1 MCLLL
6 TGWHQIRIF
15 TTGKPFWLKLLT
27 FKPPRFG
34 FLLFTQFRQCF
45 AKTPSISCDIVL
57 YLNIQARVPSR
68 HWSLLGCT
76 YPHPL
81 ISWATSA
88 LYLVDRP
95 DPWVFWF
102 GNHLSAF
109 SLLLVMLGIQCTYCI
124 FTLRSLDNF
133 RYKALI
139 QVESLLLEILKRNGN
154 HCLFLFRILK
164 WFNLYPLMLN
174 FLNNLLILKIWL
186 YLWLN
191 KVTTKLHWYLMYS
204 NEVFACID
212 RLSVCTIVSFV
223 YQKFALFFN
232 KNFEIMR
239 F

>member
-1 MCLLL
+1 ML
-6 TGWHQIRIF
+6 TSYRLTSYLDLHNRKTILAEITYFQI
-15 TTGKPFWLKLLT
+15 
-27 FKPPRFG
+27 PRFG
-34 FLLFTQFRQCF
+34 FLLITQFRQCL
-45 AKTPSISCDIVL
+45 AKPPSISCEIVL
-57 YLNIQARVPSR
+57 YLNIQSSVPSR

-164 WFNLYPLMLN
+164 WFKLHPLMLN
-174 FLNNLLILKIWL
+174 FWIISWL
-186 YLWLN
+186 
-191 KVTTKLHWYLMYS
+191 
-204 NEVFACID
+204 F
-212 RLSVCTIVSFV
+212 
-223 YQKFALFFN
+223 
-232 KNFEIMR
+232 
-239 F
+239 